1 MGWLDEDGNIHL
13 TGRLKELIIRG
24 GREHLISPAEI
35 ETALGDCAELSEC
48 KAVGVPDRHYGEE
61 VCLCVV
67 RREGARWRRRRSGPS

>member
-1 MGWLDEDGNIHL
+1 METSTSLGGS
-13 TGRLKELIIRG
+13 KSSSSG

-67 RREGARWRRRRSGPS
+67 RREGARWRRRRSGSS